1 MGHTGKKV
9 FTQRKTNQ
17 TLETNRISEVGLPAR
32 TSDVYSVLSRENST
46 VAIKIFCI
54 VFLEALK
61 YVSSHR
67 FKYADVSGIQL
78 PFNYNL

>member
-9 FTQRKTNQ
+9 FTQRKTKQ

-32 TSDVYSVLSRENST
+32 TSNVYSVVSRENSK
-46 VAIKIFCI
+46 VAIKILGI
-54 VFLEALK
+54 VFFEALK
-61 YVSSHR
+61 DVSSNR
-67 FKYADVSGIQL
+67 LKCAEVPGIQL